1 MIGAN
6 VDEIVD
12 AKVAQVLA
20 VGSKL
25 FGCDPVVVGVGEAP
39 GFVEGTGGLI
49 EPVAAGLEAVDGL
62 VVDLVGIDAGFSL
75 PLLAG
80 GGNFIVAE
88 GDIVVGTVSETGVD
102 ETVGLKTLDR
112 VVDVLTLLGA
122 DGHGHVEPSQGNVAV
137 IGHDLL
143 DLGENLAF
151 KADGVVLFGLVG
163 EIPAVFHV
171 TPAHLTGSDR

>member
-1 MIGAN
+1 MYFGEFGFFVPTSCPQVSSSQINLRCAAKNIHRGSRNAPEMIGAD
-6 VDEIVD
+6 VDEVVD

-88 GDIVVGTVSETGVD
+88 GDIVVGTVSD
-102 ETVGLKTLDR
+102 
-112 VVDVLTLLGA
+112 A
-122 DGHGHVEPSQGNVAV
+122 
-137 IGHDLL
+137 
-143 DLGENLAF
+143 
-151 KADGVVLFGLVG
+151 
-163 EIPAVFHV
+163 
-171 TPAHLTGSDR
+171 